1 LGHAAQDRRTA
12 VTGEAIG
19 ASRKAKR
26 KSTMSHRSDVQRTAV
41 KILLPERL
49 SPSREHESG
58 RRQHES
64 RCSEVAGGEGLL
76 AI

>member
-1 LGHAAQDRRTA
+1 
-12 VTGEAIG
+12 
-19 ASRKAKR
+19 
-26 KSTMSHRSDVQRTAV
+26 MSHRSDVQRTAV

-58 RRQHES
+58 WRQHES
-64 RCSEVAGGEGLL
+64 RRSEVAGGEGLL